1 MKIFWKRTQLQL
13 KETFSIAHGNFDVRN
28 ALLVI
33 LSHDGKS
40 GFGECVEITYY
51 GISLDDFEKK
61 LSEISSII
69 ENQQIIYPKEFF
81 KILENLHLH
90 AFLLSALDC
99 AYWDLYGKIQ
109 NKSFAE
115 LENISTKNLPDSSF
129 TISISSIEEQI
140 SKIEKSSWQ
149 SFKVK
154 CKDLNIKNV
163 QKLLQTGKKIALDA
177 NASFSNADCN
187 LLENSGFGADLLYVE
202 QPLAIRNFS
211 ELNYK
216 SNVKWLADEDCQDI
230 SSLQKLK
237 PHYAA
242 INVKLMKC
250 GGITPALAL
259 ITEAKKLG
267 FQVMIGCMTESTV
280 GISAGIAVA
289 SLCDFADLDG
299 ANLISNDF
307 ATGSFVENGKLH
319 LSEKAGLGI
328 CLK

>member
-1 MKIFWKRTQLQL
+1 MKIFWKRTQLKL

-28 ALLVI
+28 ALLVT

-61 LSEISSII
+61 LLEIQPIL
-69 ENQQIIYPKEFF
+69 ENQEIIYPKVFL
-81 KILENLHLH
+81 KIIKNLNLHS
-90 AFLLSALDC
+90 FLLSALDC
-99 AYWDLYGKIQ
+99 AFWDLYGKIQ

-115 LENISTKNLPDSSF
+115 LENISTEKLPDSSF
-129 TISISSIEEQI
+129 TISISPIEEQI
-140 SKIEKSSWQ
+140 LKIEKSSWQ

-154 CKDLNIKNV
+154 CKDLNINDV

-177 NASFSNADCN
+177 NASFTNEDCK

-202 QPLAIRNFS
+202 QPLAIGNFS
-211 ELNYK
+211 ELNCK

-280 GISAGIAVA
+280 GISAGIAIA

-307 ATGSFVENGKLH
+307 ASGSFVEKGNLH

-328 CLK
+328 SLK